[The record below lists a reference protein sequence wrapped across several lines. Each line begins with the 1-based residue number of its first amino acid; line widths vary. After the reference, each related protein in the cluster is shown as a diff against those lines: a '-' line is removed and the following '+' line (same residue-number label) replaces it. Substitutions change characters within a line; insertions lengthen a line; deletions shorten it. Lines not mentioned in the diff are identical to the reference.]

1 MTFDSD
7 IVYGWLGMC
16 TESETEQEL
25 DEAKAELDDLY
36 TGFEDDFENDDN
48 VERDVIWNMYY
59 AETEKELKAFI
70 SDLEDE
76 LASL

>member
-1 MTFDSD
+1 
-7 IVYGWLGMC
+7 MC

-48 VERDVIWNMYY
+48 VERDVIWNIYY